1 MHNTLCDVYGMDVPI
16 FAFSHSPAVVLAVTK
31 AGGFGVLGASGMAP
45 EELDKA
51 LQMISKEC
59 AGKSFGIDLLI
70 PEKYIGSEEGGLA
83 LEILQQQIPQGHRD
97 FVEELLDQYH
107 VPELPASQTQD
118 VATLTARAGITISH
132 KRGSHLVDIALSY
145 PIKLIVNALGVP
157 PAYIIERA
165 HQQGVRVGAL
175 VGAVKHAVKQKE
187 AGVDLIIAQGFEA
200 GGHTGEIATMVVTP
214 QVVDAVAPTPV
225 VTAGGVASGRQM
237 AAALALGAQGV
248 WTGSVWLTTEEAET
262 HPVVKEKFLQA
273 TSSDT
278 LRSRASTG
286 KPARQLRS
294 AWTDAWENPAN
305 PQPLPMPLHGMLVTE
320 ARQRIEQDAEQGGE
334 GGGQLINY
342 FVGQSVGMFKEI
354 RPAAEV
360 LRMMSEEC
368 DAVLKQMGQLVSG
381 QR

>member
-1 MHNTLCDVYGMDVPI
+1 MHNTICDIYGMDVPI
-16 FAFSHSPAVVLAVTK
+16 FAFSHSPAVVLAVTR
-31 AGGFGVLGASGMAP
+31 AGGFGVLGAAGLEP
-45 EELDKA
+45 EELDQA
-51 LQMISKEC
+51 LKRISEEC
-59 AGKSFGIDLLI
+59 AGKAFGIDLII
-70 PEKYIGSEEGGLA
+70 PDNYVGSEQGGLTV
-83 LEILQQQIPQGHRD
+83 EELQKHIPQGHRD
-97 FVEELLDQYH
+97 FVDGLLDQYH
-107 VPELPASQTQD
+107 VPPLSAPRKTFTS
-118 VATLTARAGITISH
+118 RAGVGISL
-132 KRGSHLVDIALSY
+132 KRGTQLVDIALSY
-145 PIKLIVNALGVP
+145 PVKLVVNALGVP

-175 VGAVKHAVKQKE
+175 VGAVKHALHQKK

-200 GGHTGEIATMVVTP
+200 GGHTGEIASMVLTP

-248 WTGSVWLTTEEAET
+248 WTGSVWLMTEEAET
-262 HPVVKEKFLQA
+262 HPVVKEKFREA
-273 TSSDT
+273 SSSDT

-305 PQPLPMPLHGMLVTE
+305 PTPLPMPLQTLLSAD
-320 ARQRIEQDAEQGGE
+320 ARLRIEKDAAQGGE
-334 GGGQLINY
+334 GGRQLINY

-360 LRMMSEEC
+360 LRTMSEEC
-368 DAVLKQMGQLVSG
+368 DAVLKHMGQLVSG
-381 QR
+381 QH